1 MKNITLLFALML
13 MSTHLLLS
21 KILTVPQEH
30 STIQSAI
37 DAAQN
42 SDTVL
47 VSEGTYYENIRYKGK
62 GIVVTSRYF
71 ITKDWQTV
79 KNTIIDGST
88 AIDNDNASTVQF
100 MNSEDSTAVLD
111 GFTITGGRGTRYTM
125 PFGPV
130 AQFGAGIIL
139 HNSSA
144 SIRNNYIINNN
155 VLPATGGG
163 GGIGSMYSNPTIYNN
178 VIASNSG
185 GYGGGVLLDFSGG
198 KVRNN
203 IIRNNITIN
212 NNTSFWDGGG
222 IQIWQPSQYSA
233 FVENNT
239 IINNYSGASAGGI
252 SIAVVSVPVTVKNNI
267 VWGNR
272 QAAGGQIT
280 GPEYVSYS
288 DVEDYSSGT
297 NISVYPQLQ
306 EGSFLLSPSSPCID
320 AGDPAAAY
328 NDIEDPMNPGI
339 ALLLSRGTLRNDIGA
354 YGGFYAKALPSI
366 DTSDFRLSSSS
377 ISLQCSPSCQKTA
390 AIELRNLSSKSLTI
404 DSVTVS
410 DTATFS
416 LNKNF
421 AGQTFNLFSSDSII
435 ITFRPT
441 TRANFNDTIRVYHHI
456 TGKTN
461 PLKIA
466 ISATSNFA
474 PFLNKSI
481 TGQTAYVGQLFTFQV
496 PDSTF
501 LDSDIGDTLTYQASG
516 LPSWLSFNAQ
526 TRTFQGTPPQTVRLI
541 TIGITVNDLLLASAS
556 TTLRM
561 AVAAPLTDVDNSPT
575 SPIKYE
581 LRQNYP
587 NPFNPTTNIR
597 FEIVD
602 LEFVSLKIFDV
613 LGREVATLMNEEKP
627 KGNYNVTWDASH
639 MPSGVYFYHLT
650 TENFSQVKKMLLI
663 K

>member
-1 MKNITLLFALML
+1 MKNITLLFAFIL
-13 MSTHLLLS
+13 MSTHFLSS

-47 VSEGTYYENIRYKGK
+47 VSEGTYYENIKYKGK

-79 KNTIIDGST
+79 MNTIIDGST
-88 AIDNDNASTVQF
+88 AIDDNNASTVQF

-125 PFGPV
+125 PFGSV
-130 AQFGAGIIL
+130 NQFGAGIIL
-139 HNSSA
+139 NNSSA
-144 SIRNNYIINNN
+144 TIRNNYIMNNN
-155 VLPATGGG
+155 VLPAYGGG

-203 IIRNNITIN
+203 IMSN
-212 NNTSFWDGGG
+212 NNTSIGDGGG

-272 QAAGGQIT
+272 QVDGGQNQIT
-280 GPEYVSYS
+280 SPQYVSYS
-288 DVEDYSSGT
+288 DVEDYASGT
-297 NISVYPQLQ
+297 NISVFPQLQ
-306 EGSFLLSPSSPCID
+306 EGSFLPSPTSPCID
-320 AGDPAAAY
+320 AGDPAILY
-328 NDIEDPMNPGI
+328 NDVENPLNPGM
-339 ALLLSRGTLRNDIGA
+339 ALLPSGGSLRNDIGA
-354 YGGFYAKALPSI
+354 YGGAFAKTFPSLNVGDI
-366 DTSDFRLSSSS
+366 RVSSTTITITCPTGQIGSS
-377 ISLQCSPSCQKTA
+377 GIVL
-390 AIELRNLSSKSLTI
+390 LNLSSKNVII
-404 DSVTVS
+404 DSVTLTNTSV
-410 DTATFS
+410 FS

-421 AGQTFNLFSSDSII
+421 AGQVLGLFGSDSISV
-435 ITFRPT
+435 TFHPT
-441 TRANFNDTIRVYHHI
+441 GHAYYSDTISVFHKI
-456 TGKTN
+456 PGKAN
-461 PLKIA
+461 PIKIVV
-466 ISATSNFA
+466 SASSNST
-474 PFLNKSI
+474 PYLNKAI
-481 TGQTAYVGQLFTFQV
+481 PNQTAYTGVLFTYPI

-501 LDSDIGDTLTYQASG
+501 IDIDVGDTLTYQATG
-516 LPSWLSFNAQ
+516 MPSWLSFNTQ
-526 TRTFQGTPPQTVRLI
+526 THTFQGTPTQTVRLI

-561 AVAAPLTDVDNSPT
+561 AVVAPLTDVDNSPT
-575 SPIKYE
+575 SPTQYE

-613 LGREVATLMNEEKP
+613 LGREVATLINKEKP

-650 TENFSQVKKMLLI
+650 TENFSQVKRMLLI

>member
-1 MKNITLLFALML
+1 MKNSTLLFALML
-13 MSTHLLLS
+13 MSTHFLLS
-21 KILTVPQEH
+21 KILTVPQEY

-37 DAAQN
+37 DATQN
-42 SDTVL
+42 SDTIL
-47 VSEGTYYENIRYKGK
+47 VSEGTYYENIKYKGK

-79 KNTIIDGST
+79 MNTIIDGST
-88 AIDNDNASTVQF
+88 ATDDNNASTVQF

-111 GFTITGGRGTRYTM
+111 GFTITGGRGSRYTLS
-125 PFGPV
+125 FGYV
-130 AQFGAGIIL
+130 GQFGAGIIL
-139 HNSSA
+139 HSSSA
-144 SIRNNYIINNN
+144 TIRNNYIMNNN
-155 VLPATGGG
+155 VITALGAG

-185 GYGGGVLLDFSGG
+185 SYAGGVLLDFSGG

-203 IIRNNITIN
+203 IITN
-212 NNTSFWDGGG
+212 NNCGSVSDGGG

-252 SIAVVSVPVTVKNNI
+252 SIAAGNAPITVKNNI

-272 QAAGGQIT
+272 QAMGGQIT
-280 GPEYVSYS
+280 SPEYVSYS

-320 AGDPAAAY
+320 AGDPAILY
-328 NDIEDPMNPGI
+328 NDVENPLNPGM
-339 ALLLSRGTLRNDIGA
+339 ALLPSRGSLGNDMGA
-354 YGGFYAKALPSI
+354 YGGAFAKTFPSLNVGDI
-366 DTSDFRLSSSS
+366 VVSSTTITVTCPIGQIGSS
-377 ISLQCSPSCQKTA
+377 GIVL
-390 AIELRNLSSKSLTI
+390 LNLSSKKATI
-404 DSVTVS
+404 DSVTLSNTSV
-410 DTATFS
+410 FS

-421 AGQTFNLFSSDSII
+421 AGQIINLFSSDSII

-441 TRANFNDTIRVYHHI
+441 IRANFNDTVRVYHHI

-466 ISATSNFA
+466 ISATSNSV

-481 TGQTAYVGQLFTFQV
+481 PNQTAYVGQLFTFQV

-561 AVAAPLTDVDNSPT
+561 AVVAPLTDVDNSPT
-575 SPIKYE
+575 SPTKYE

-587 NPFNPTTNIR
+587 NPFNPVTTISYHLPLSSHV
-597 FEIVD
+597 I
-602 LEFVSLKIFDV
+602 LKVFDI
-613 LGREVATLMNEEKP
+613 LGREVATLVNARKEA
-627 KGNYNVTWDASH
+627 GQYSIRWDASA
-639 MPSGVYFYHLT
+639 MPSGMYFYYLQSGNYSKT
-650 TENFSQVKKMLLI
+650 NNMVLI